1 MPTYDPRFMAPA
13 PRDPQQAHWDPEM
26 QTLPR
31 EQLDAL
37 QVERLRELVARL
49 LDGKAPLFGRKIAEA
64 GITSPDD
71 ISTPGD
77 VSRIPLTRKQELR
90 DSEAAHPPFGDYRFT
105 DYRECVRLG
114 TSTGTTGT
122 PTVALWTRKDMWI
135 EYESAARNWWRTGH
149 RPGQVVTHAHPAYLY
164 GGGPM
169 LSGSLEYFGLLNM
182 WVPPPDTDEL
192 AEQGMNMWK
201 RLHPDISMVAFNHG
215 RYVEVAAKLG
225 IDLVEDC
232 GLPNFALHGFGKKG
246 LPLMTCGAEAYAY
259 SSGSGPSCSGGHI
272 HEDWAIIQAVDPD
285 TGQDVPDGRWGNLVV
300 TTLDR
305 DNAVVRYDLEEA
317 ACVFTEPCPCGE
329 TTKRAFW
336 GGRFKDYLSVQGHYF
351 HINEVEQALR
361 TVEAVT
367 QPTLE
372 YVVVKPVEDDAPL
385 RVRVE
390 LADGDRALVGG
401 QVVDAIA
408 RDVGIKA
415 DVEVVAR
422 ESLARSG
429 YKTARLVDQ

>member
-1 MPTYDPRFMAPA
+1 MGPA
-13 PRDPQQAHWDPEM
+13 PRDPDQLHWDPQM

-31 EQLDAL
+31 ERLDVL
-37 QVERLRELVARL
+37 QVERLRELVGRL
-49 LDGKAPLFGRKIAEA
+49 LDGKAPLFGRKVRDA
-64 GITSPDD
+64 GITAPRDIRSPA
-71 ISTPGD
+71 D
-77 VSRIPLTRKQELR
+77 VNRIGLTRKQELR

-105 DYRECVRLG
+105 DLRECVRLG

-122 PTVALWTRKDMWI
+122 PTVALWTRRDMWI

-164 GGGPM
+164 GGGPL
-169 LSGSLEYFGLLNM
+169 LSGSLEYFGLLNV

-192 AEQGMNMWK
+192 AEQGINMWK

-215 RYVEVAAKLG
+215 RYVEVATKLG
-225 IDLVEDC
+225 IDLTADC
-232 GLPNFALHGFGKKG
+232 GLPSFTLHGFAKKG

-285 TGQDVPDGRWGNLVV
+285 TGEDVPDGRWGNLVV

-317 ACVFTEPCPCGE
+317 ACIFTEPCPCGE

-336 GGRFKDYLSVQGHYF
+336 GGRFKDYLSVQNHYF
-351 HINEVEQALR
+351 HINEVESAMR

-367 QPTLE
+367 RPTLE
-372 YVVVKPVEDDAPL
+372 YVVVKPVDADAPL

-390 LADGDRALVGG
+390 LAEGDAALVGG
-401 QVVDAIA
+401 QVVNAIE
-408 RDVGIKA
+408 REVGIKA

-429 YKTARLVDQ
+429 YKATRLVDG